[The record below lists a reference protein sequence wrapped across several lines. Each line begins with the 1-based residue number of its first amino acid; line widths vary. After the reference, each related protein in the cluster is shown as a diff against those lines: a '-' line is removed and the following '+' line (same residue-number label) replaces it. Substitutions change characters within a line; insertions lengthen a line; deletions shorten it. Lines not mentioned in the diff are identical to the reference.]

1 MQLIV
6 HSLREMILFPGK
18 PTSFSIPQ
26 RIGTKFMQFGILLL
40 NDDMGQRVKSFALKH
55 RSDCEQ
61 VNLEILEE
69 WLKGAGQP
77 VSWRTLVGVLRD
89 IGHETLAKDIEAVKC

>member
-1 MQLIV
+1 
-6 HSLREMILFPGK
+6 MILFPGK
-18 PTSFSIPQ
+18 PTSFSIPK

-61 VNLEILEE
+61 INLEILKE

-77 VSWRTLVGVLRD
+77 VNWRALVGVLRD
-89 IGHETLAKDIEAVKC
+89 ICNEMLARDIEAVKC